1 MNFAYSDEYM
11 LLKMFI
17 DSDDDMLKH
26 IYSER
31 VLEHNEKM
39 EKEYYDAGFDLLNPE
54 EIILDQENNL
64 NIVKI
69 NHKIKCSSKIVKK
82 VSNNSNIFSKILNY
96 LMNCFSSKKITS
108 NNLKVRPTGYY
119 LYPRSSISK
128 LPLRLAN
135 NTGIIDSGYRGNIIG
150 VFDVNK
156 QLINNNIHNIEKY
169 QRILQLCAPNLI
181 PIIVEIVNDI
191 NELDINTER
200 GEGGFGSTGL

>member
-1 MNFAYSDEYM
+1 MNFSYCEEYM
-11 LLKMFI
+11 LLKIFI
-17 DSDDDMLKH
+17 DSNDDMLKQ

-31 VLEHNEKM
+31 VLEHNKKM

-54 EIILDQENNL
+54 EIILDQNL

-69 NHKIKCSSKIVKK
+69 DHKIKCSSKIIKK
-82 VSNNSNIFSKILNY
+82 VS
-96 LMNCFSSKKITS
+96 KK
-108 NNLKVRPTGYY
+108 LKSRPTGYY
-119 LYPRSSISK
+119 LYPRSSITK

-150 VFDVNK
+150 VFDINK
-156 QLINNNIHNIEKY
+156 KLINNIHNIEKY

>member
-17 DSDDDMLKH
+17 DSDNDMLKH

-82 VSNNSNIFSKILNY
+82 V
-96 LMNCFSSKKITS
+96 S

-181 PIIVEIVNDI
+181 PIVVEIVNDI

>member
-54 EIILDQENNL
+54 EIILDQE
-64 NIVKI
+64 
-69 NHKIKCSSKIVKK
+69 
-82 VSNNSNIFSKILNY
+82 
-96 LMNCFSSKKITS
+96 

-181 PIIVEIVNDI
+181 PIVVEIVNDI

>member
-1 MNFAYSDEYM
+1 MNFAYNDEYM

-17 DSDDDMLKH
+17 DSDDDMLKQ
-26 IYSER
+26 IYYER
-31 VLEHNEKM
+31 VLEHNKEM
-39 EKEYYDAGFDLLNPE
+39 ENAYYDAGFDLLIPE
-54 EIILDQENNL
+54 EIILDPENNL

-69 NHKIKCSSKIVKK
+69 NHKIKCCAKIVKK
-82 VSNNSNIFSKILNY
+82 V
-96 LMNCFSSKKITS
+96 S

-150 VFDVNK
+150 VFDINK
-156 QLINNNIHNIEKY
+156 QLINDNINNIEKY

-181 PIIVEIVNDI
+181 PIIVEIVDDI

>member
-17 DSDDDMLKH
+17 DSDDYMLKY

-82 VSNNSNIFSKILNY
+82 V
-96 LMNCFSSKKITS
+96 S

-169 QRILQLCAPNLI
+169 QRILQVGAPNLI
-181 PIIVEIVNDI
+181 PIIVEIVDDI

>member
-1 MNFAYSDEYM
+1 MR
-11 LLKMFI
+11 KW
-17 DSDDDMLKH
+17 K
-26 IYSER
+26 
-31 VLEHNEKM
+31 
-39 EKEYYDAGFDLLNPE
+39 KEYYDAGFDLLNPE
-54 EIILDQENNL
+54 EIILDQDNNL

-82 VSNNSNIFSKILNY
+82 VSNNF
-96 LMNCFSSKKITS
+96 
-108 NNLKVRPTGYY
+108 KVRPTGYY

-156 QLINNNIHNIEKY
+156 QLINDNIHNIEKY
-169 QRILQLCAPNLI
+169 QRILQVCAPNLI
-181 PIIVEIVNDI
+181 PIIVEIVDDI

>member
-31 VLEHNEKM
+31 VLDHNEKM

-54 EIILDQENNL
+54 EIILDQDNNL

-82 VSNNSNIFSKILNY
+82 VSNNF
-96 LMNCFSSKKITS
+96 
-108 NNLKVRPTGYY
+108 KVRPTGYY

-156 QLINNNIHNIEKY
+156 QLINDNIHNIEKY
-169 QRILQLCAPNLI
+169 QRILQVCAPNLI
-181 PIIVEIVNDI
+181 PIIVEIVDDI

-200 GEGGFGSTGL
+200 GEYGFGSTGL

>member
-1 MNFAYSDEYM
+1 MNFTYSNEYM

-17 DSDDDMLKH
+17 DSDDYMLKH

-31 VLEHNEKM
+31 VLEHNKKM

-54 EIILDQENNL
+54 EIILDQDNNL

-82 VSNNSNIFSKILNY
+82 V
-96 LMNCFSSKKITS
+96 S

-156 QLINNNIHNIEKY
+156 QLINDNIHNIEKY
-169 QRILQLCAPNLI
+169 QRILQVCAPNLI
-181 PIIVEIVNDI
+181 PIIVEIVDDI

-200 GEGGFGSTGL
+200 GEDGFGSTGL

>member
-1 MNFAYSDEYM
+1 MNFTYNDEYM

-17 DSDDDMLKH
+17 DSDDVMLKH
-26 IYSER
+26 IYYER

-39 EKEYYDAGFDLLNPE
+39 EKEYCDAGFDLLNPE
-54 EIILDQENNL
+54 EIIFDKENNL

-82 VSNNSNIFSKILNY
+82 VSKV
-96 LMNCFSSKKITS
+96 
-108 NNLKVRPTGYY
+108 NNLQVRPTGYY

-156 QLINNNIHNIEKY
+156 QLINDNIEKY
-169 QRILQLCAPNLI
+169 QRILQVCAPNLI

>member
-1 MNFAYSDEYM
+1 
-11 LLKMFI
+11 
-17 DSDDDMLKH
+17 MLKH

-39 EKEYYDAGFDLLNPE
+39 EKEYYDSGFDLLNPE
-54 EIILDQENNL
+54 EIILDKENNL

-82 VSNNSNIFSKILNY
+82 V
-96 LMNCFSSKKITS
+96 S

-156 QLINNNIHNIEKY
+156 QLINDNIHNIEKY
-169 QRILQLCAPNLI
+169 QRILQVCAPNLI
-181 PIIVEIVNDI
+181 PIIVEIVDDI